1 MKELFKK
8 PIFEQLYDFR
18 KEDFEQSTYEKDSEL
33 RKIENNVLEKED
45 TMTEY
50 LKELISKENYS
61 KIISMLRDIELAYG
75 SQLEYWM
82 HTYYNLGISDVINI
96 RKTFEQLK
104 EKEDYKEQT
113 FIDFSDADFN
123 DYISRKSDFTSE
135 QFKKLRKKYRQL
147 GEKYPNIILVHEDL
161 KPITLNKEEMKALV
175 KLRRIELEMSGY
187 ELKLC
192 FKLGMKEAINAL

>member
-50 LKELISKENYS
+50 LKKLISEENHS

-75 SQLEYWM
+75 SQLEYWI
-82 HTYYNLGISDVINI
+82 HTYYNLGILDVINI

-104 EKEDYKEQT
+104 EKEDYKEPT

-161 KPITLNKEEMKALV
+161 KPTTLNKEEMKALV

-192 FKLGMKEAINAL
+192 FRLGMKEAINAL